1 MNPQLIALNQIVF
14 SVSAMVFVGETYTPV
29 LLSRKAAELRHA
41 TRNWGLH
48 SKHEEWNV
56 SIRELARKYLIRP
69 FLLMINPTC
78 FLVSSPGHQSH
89 RQLHLRSMADL

>member
-1 MNPQLIALNQIVF
+1 MIF
-14 SVSAMVFVGETYTPV
+14 VSETYAPV

-41 TRNWGLH
+41 TRNWALH

-78 FLVSSPGHQSH
+78 FLVS
-89 RQLHLRSMADL
+89 QLLHHWQCVCSQWTEHV